1 MRTKS
6 SRSAGAILGVLLSV
20 LCGVFAARADTLE
33 AASPPRGGP
42 GTMVLAQVTQA
53 QSACASVCNKRCD
66 TDNKACTMN
75 GKAPQ
80 MMINS
85 TCSPRYSECTSKCT
99 ASCYK

>member
-6 SRSAGAILGVLLSV
+6 SRPAGAIIGVLLAA
-20 LCGVFAARADTLE
+20 LCGVHAARADTWD
-33 AASPPRGGP
+33 AASRLRSGSGA
-42 GTMVLAQVTQA
+42 MVLAQVTQA
-53 QSACASVCNKRCD
+53 QSACASVCGKRCD

-80 MMINS
+80 LLINQ